1 MVNDPVSSEPEVAFD
16 PLQLPDA
23 VHAVALV
30 ELHVSV
36 LLPPLL
42 TDIGEAESDTV
53 GAGVEPPP
61 TVTVT
66 LSDAERPLPLVH
78 VSVYVAVALSA
89 PVL

>member
-1 MVNDPVSSEPEVAFD
+1 MVNGPVSAVPDVAFD

-23 VHAVALV
+23 VHDVAFV

-36 LLPPLL
+36 LLAPLL

-66 LSDAERPLPLVH
+66 LSVAVRPLPLVH